1 MSYKKLRNIGFT
13 IFLIVIII
21 VIAFF
26 SIYKNNN
33 VSSSLIGEQIPS
45 SLYGQ
50 LIELSSQ
57 GYNITA
63 NPITLRLLP
72 YNFSSN
78 GKPAVIFVGA
88 EWCPYCAVERWSL
101 IIALLRFGN
110 FSNLEYM
117 LSSSTDIYP
126 NTPTFTFVNS
136 TYYSPYISFV
146 PIEYENREGQPLMKI
161 PVNVYNV
168 WMEYGNGSIPFLI
181 IGYYYE
187 VGTTINP
194 ELLSGKNWTY
204 VINQLHNPNSEIYK
218 QIYEQANLITEAI
231 CHIDGNRPVSVCS
244 HFSSVQSN
252 IQNYYL
258 VTIYDN
264 KNYFK
269 SNKS

>member
-45 SLYGQ
+45 SLYDQ
-50 LIELSSQ
+50 LIELSNQ

-126 NTPTFTFVNS
+126 NTPTFTFVMVHI
-136 TYYSPYISFV
+136 SP
-146 PIEYENREGQPLMKI
+146 
-161 PVNVYNV
+161 
-168 WMEYGNGSIPFLI
+168 
-181 IGYYYE
+181 
-187 VGTTINP
+187 
-194 ELLSGKNWTY
+194 LS
-204 VINQLHNPNSEIYK
+204 Q
-218 QIYEQANLITEAI
+218 
-231 CHIDGNRPVSVCS
+231 
-244 HFSSVQSN
+244 
-252 IQNYYL
+252 
-258 VTIYDN
+258 
-264 KNYFK
+264 
-269 SNKS
+269 